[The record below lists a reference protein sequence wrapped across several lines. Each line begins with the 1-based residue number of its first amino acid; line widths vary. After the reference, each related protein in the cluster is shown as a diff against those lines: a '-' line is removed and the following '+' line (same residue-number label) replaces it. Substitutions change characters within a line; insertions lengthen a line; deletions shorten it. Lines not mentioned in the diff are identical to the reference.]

1 MRLKASILSFWLTLA
16 LGVGLVQWQSFED
29 WLWPSFSKD
38 EVAAKIGHRVR
49 YRHTDKFVG
58 MKCPV
63 DSTCR
68 EIRDAER
75 GTITGIEQ
83 VPDGGFFL
91 VVVWDE
97 PAGPEKYVSYL
108 GRYTRRESLIEE

>member
-1 MRLKASILSFWLTLA
+1 MRLKASITSFFLTLA

-38 EVAAKIGHRVR
+38 EIAAKVGRRVR
-49 YRHTDKFVG
+49 YRHTEKFAG

-63 DSTCR
+63 DRPCW
-68 EIRDAER
+68 EIKDSER
-75 GTITGIEQ
+75 GTIIGIEQ

-91 VVVWDE
+91 AVAWDE
-97 PAGPEKYVSYL
+97 PAGSDKYVTYV
-108 GRYTRRESLIEE
+108 GRYMRRESLIEE